1 MRALP
6 RYSRPNNSC
15 PCQLRG
21 LGPVTWDYFLML
33 LGTPGV
39 KADTWIVRFAAD
51 ALGRHVSS
59 TEAAQLLTAVASHL
73 NESPTALDH
82 AIWNYMR
89 G

>member
-6 RYSRPNNSC
+6 RYSRPNNSR

-51 ALGRHVSS
+51 ALGRHV
-59 TEAAQLLTAVASHL
+59 
-73 NESPTALDH
+73 
-82 AIWNYMR
+82 
-89 G
+89 